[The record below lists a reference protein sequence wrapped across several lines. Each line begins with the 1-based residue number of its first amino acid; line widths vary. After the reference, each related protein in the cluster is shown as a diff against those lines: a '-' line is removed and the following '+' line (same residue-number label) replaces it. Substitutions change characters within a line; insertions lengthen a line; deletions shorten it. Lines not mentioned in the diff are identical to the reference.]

1 MFRALQENLNQE
13 SFEKINRRERQW
25 RSKNYKLGGGGKKI
39 LVIKKSSEKI
49 WILKKFRKHFR
60 TFFKL
65 EKNVDHIL

>member
-1 MFRALQENLNQE
+1 MHQRSKGFSSFGEGMFRALQENLNQE

-49 WILKKFRKHFR
+49 
-60 TFFKL
+60 
-65 EKNVDHIL
+65 